1 MVPLPRIR
9 LAEPYERLRD
19 RADDRLARTGARPR
33 VFLANIGTAAEFA
46 ARANFAKNLFQAGGI
61 EAPSNKEFATEE
73 EMIKAFMASGTKL
86 ACLCSSDDVY
96 GREAAAT
103 VRALRSVGAVVWLA
117 GKPANSEDELRE
129 AGVRGF
135 VFAGCDVL
143 SVLQDAYTMIE
154 S

>member
-1 MVPLPRIR
+1 
-9 LAEPYERLRD
+9 
-19 RADDRLARTGARPR
+19 
-33 VFLANIGTAAEFA
+33 
-46 ARANFAKNLFQAGGI
+46 
-61 EAPSNKEFATEE
+61 
-73 EMIKAFMASGTKL
+73 
-86 ACLCSSDDVY
+86 VY
-96 GREAAAT
+96 GREAAAA
-103 VRALRSVGAVVWLA
+103 VRALRSAGAVVWLA

>member
-1 MVPLPRIR
+1 
-9 LAEPYERLRD
+9 
-19 RADDRLARTGARPR
+19 
-33 VFLANIGTAAEFA
+33 
-46 ARANFAKNLFQAGGI
+46 
-61 EAPSNKEFATEE
+61 
-73 EMIKAFMASGTKL
+73 
-86 ACLCSSDDVY
+86 
-96 GREAAAT
+96 
-103 VRALRSVGAVVWLA
+103 LRSVGAVVWLA